1 MALITYAEALRQAM
15 REEMQRDPSVFLLGE
30 DIAQYGG
37 IFKITKDLWQ
47 EFGLERVRNT
57 PISEGAIVGA
67 ALGAALTG
75 MRPVVD
81 LQYIDFTTVAMD
93 QIVQHVA
100 KIRYMTAGQAKVPL
114 VIRAQGGGGLSN
126 GAQHSQSLE
135 AWFAHVPGL
144 YVVQPATAYD
154 AKGLL
159 KAAIRDDNP
168 VIFIE
173 HKALYKQKWE
183 VPDDEYLIPLGK
195 ADIKRVGKH
204 VTVVASSAMVLL
216 ALTVAQSLAQE
227 GIDVEVVDLRT
238 IYPLDIETI
247 LESVRRTNRAVVVY
261 EAVRRHGIGAE
272 IAALIQEHAFD
283 DLDAPVLRVAGK
295 ETTLALAPGLEQ
307 AAIPS
312 EEDLSQA
319 IRQVLYSNP

>member
-1 MALITYAEALRQAM
+1 MAVITYAEALRQGL
-15 REEMQRDPSVFLLGE
+15 REEMQRDPAVFLLGE

-37 IFKITKDLWQ
+37 IFKITRDLWQ

-75 MRPVVD
+75 MRPVAD

-100 KIRYMTAGQAKVPL
+100 KVRFLSAGQAKVPL
-114 VIRAQGGGGLSN
+114 VIRAQGGGGRSN

-159 KAAIRDDNP
+159 KTAIRDDNP

-173 HKALYKQKWE
+173 HKALYNQKGE
-183 VPDDEYLIPLGK
+183 VPGDEYLIPLGK
-195 ADIKRVGKH
+195 ADIKRAGKH
-204 VTVVASSAMVLL
+204 VTVVATSAMVVL
-216 ALTVAQSLAQE
+216 ALKVAESLSKE
-227 GIDVEVVDLRT
+227 GIDVEVVDPRT

-247 LESVRRTNRAVVVY
+247 LDSVRRTNRAVVVY
-261 EAVRRHGIGAE
+261 EAVRRHGVGAE
-272 IAALIQEHAFD
+272 IAALIQEHAFEH
-283 DLDAPVLRVAGK
+283 LDAPVLRVGGK
-295 ETTLALAPGLEQ
+295 ETTLALSPVLEQ

-312 EEDLSQA
+312 EENLSQA
-319 IRQVLYSNP
+319 IRQVLYATP